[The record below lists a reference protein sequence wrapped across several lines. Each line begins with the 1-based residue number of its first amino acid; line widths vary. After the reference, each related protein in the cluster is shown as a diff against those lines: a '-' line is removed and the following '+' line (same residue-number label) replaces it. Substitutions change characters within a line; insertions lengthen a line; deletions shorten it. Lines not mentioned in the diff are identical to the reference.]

1 MSILEASPPAR
12 GLVREVGLS
21 EANSRVTGKQEATPK
36 CPQSIEC
43 CIDRDG
49 LLIGN
54 FTVASRSF
62 RNPVFEESGDS
73 RFVIR

>member
-36 CPQSIEC
+36 CPQS
-43 CIDRDG
+43 RV
-49 LLIGN
+49 IGK
-54 FTVASRSF
+54 
-62 RNPVFEESGDS
+62 FELSGAKKGQVS
-73 RFVIR
+73 KTRFCGNDTSLTAD